1 MSPIIA
7 CSLAFLAYFIG
18 YRFYSKFLSTR
29 LFELRAHAKTPAHQ
43 YADGID
49 FVPTKPPVLF
59 GHHYASITGLAPMLG
74 PAIAVIW
81 GWAPALMWVVLGSL
95 LIGCVHDF
103 SALVLSVRA
112 RGLSV
117 GTIAEGVLGP
127 RAKWLF
133 LAIIFFGIS
142 LAMGVFV
149 FVIAKLFALHL
160 VPPNAATGSLGVE
173 GYPQAVLPSA
183 LLMII
188 AATAGML
195 LKKGRVSF
203 APLMSCC
210 FALSL
215 IGIWFGL
222 WLKQQGYYGEWWP
235 APTTWIIILLSYAF
249 LASIL
254 PVWTLLQPRD
264 FLNALL
270 LYLGLGLTF
279 IGLFVSN
286 PAFDAPAFVPEPEGA
301 PPMLPFVF
309 ILIACGAAS
318 GFHGLV
324 SSGTTSKQLD
334 KETDARPIGYGGMI
348 GESLLGLLAVFACT
362 AGFASSE
369 HWHQHYASF
378 SSAKGLPQKLAGFI
392 EGSTSFLVGLGLP
405 KAISSAVIAM
415 VVVSFALTTLDSA
428 TRLLRFNLEEMLG
441 GIKLFKNRFVSSSLA
456 VLTIAFF
463 AFFEVNGKPAALALW
478 ALFGTTNQLLAG
490 LTLILATLYLKY
502 RGKPTLYT
510 GIPAIFMLVSTLIS
524 MVTNLKTFLGGD
536 TPNYLLGTMGGI
548 LLVLGGWLIIESLLI
563 LLKDR
568 QEESLEIDLG
578 T

>member
-1 MSPIIA
+1 MSPIVA
-7 CSLAFLAYFIG
+7 CTLAFVAYFLG
-18 YRFYSKFLSTR
+18 YRFYSKFVANQ
-29 LFELRAHAKTPAHQ
+29 LFELRESAETPAHR
-43 YADGID
+43 YADGVD
-49 FVPTKPPVLF
+49 FVATKPPVLF

-81 GWAPALMWVVLGSL
+81 GWAPALMWVVFGSL
-95 LIGCVHDF
+95 FIGCVHDF
-103 SALVLSVRA
+103 SALVLSIRA
-112 RGLSV
+112 KGLSV
-117 GTIAEGVLGP
+117 GTIAEGILGR

-149 FVIAKLFALHL
+149 FVIAKLFALYL
-160 VPPNAATGSLGVE
+160 VAPDLETGRVGVE

-183 LLMII
+183 LLMVI
-188 AATAGML
+188 AATAGVL
-195 LKKGRVSF
+195 LKKKKFEF
-203 APLMSCC
+203 APLMAVC
-210 FALSL
+210 FLLSL
-215 IGIWFGL
+215 MGIWCGL
-222 WLKQQGYYGEWWP
+222 WLKQNGYYGAWWP
-235 APTTWIIILLSYAF
+235 DPSTWIIVLLGYAF

-279 IGLFVSN
+279 FGLFVSN
-286 PAFDAPAFVPEPEGA
+286 PTFDAPAFVLEPKGA

-324 SSGTTSKQLD
+324 SSGTTSKQLN

-362 AGFASSE
+362 AGFASPT

-405 KAISSAVIAM
+405 KAISAAVIAM

-441 GIKLFKNRFVSSSLA
+441 GIKLFRNRFVSSSMA

-490 LTLILATLYLKY
+490 LTLILATLYLRY
-502 RGKPTLYT
+502 RGKPILYT
-510 GIPAIFMLVSTLIS
+510 GLPAVFMLTSTLIS
-524 MVTNLKTFLGGD
+524 MVTNLRTFLGGSQ
-536 TPNYLLGTMGGI
+536 PNYLLGTMGGI
-548 LLVLGGWLIIESLLI
+548 LLFLGGWLIVEAILI
-563 LLKDR
+563 LFKER
-568 QEESLEIDLG
+568 KEQSLEIMLDN
-578 T
+578 